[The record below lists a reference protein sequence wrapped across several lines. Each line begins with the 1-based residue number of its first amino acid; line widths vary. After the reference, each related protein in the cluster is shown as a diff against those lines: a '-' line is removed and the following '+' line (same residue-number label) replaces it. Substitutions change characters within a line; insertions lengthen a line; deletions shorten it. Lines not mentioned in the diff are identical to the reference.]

1 MTEFLSLHGRRLGI
15 GPDGQLVTNSS
26 SAGSVDI
33 TQPAVS
39 ATITVSAEAATTANT
54 RDCVVTLL
62 NAEGS
67 AIDYVEEVEVHIFLN
82 AARTAY
88 VVTGGSTGISLGAA
102 GNGALLAIV
111 AKKVFV
117 CTTEA
122 TGILDLDWLDT
133 GTEVAF
139 IGVKL
144 PSGRYV
150 MSSALTNT

>member
-1 MTEFLSLHGRRLGI
+1 MTQRSIIGRILVLGRNN
-15 GPDGQLVTNSS
+15 QLKSRGINISR
-26 SAGSVDI
+26 
-33 TQPAVS
+33 PAVD
-39 ATITVSAEAATTANT
+39 ATITVSAEGATTSNT

-62 NAEGS
+62 NSDGE
-67 AIDYVEEVEVHIFLN
+67 AITAIEEIEVHMFLN

-88 VVTGGSTGISLGAA
+88 VVTGGTTGISLGAA
-102 GNGALLAIV
+102 GNGALLAVV

-144 PSGRYV
+144 PNGRYV
-150 MSSALTNT
+150 MSTALTNA

>member
-1 MTEFLSLHGRRLGI
+1 MTQISIHGLALQI
-15 GPDGQLVTNSS
+15 GDDEQLQSRS
-26 SAGSVDI
+26 IDI
-33 TQPAVS
+33 TQPAVD
-39 ATITVSAEAATTANT
+39 ATITVSAEGATTANT

-62 NAEGS
+62 DSQGA
-67 AIDYVEEVEVHIFLN
+67 AIDYVEEVEVHMFLT
-82 AARTAY
+82 ADRLAY

-102 GNGALLAIV
+102 GSGALLAIV

-117 CTTEA
+117 CTTEV

-133 GTEVAF
+133 GTEAAF

-150 MSSALTNT
+150 MSSALTNA

>member
-1 MTEFLSLHGRRLGI
+1 MSQYKSLKGKQLGI
-15 GPDGQLVTNSS
+15 GGEGQLVTRST
-26 SAGSVDI
+26 GVDI
-33 TQPAVS
+33 EITRPAVN

-62 NAEGS
+62 DANGV
-67 AIDYVEEVEVHIFLN
+67 AIDYVEEIEVHMFLT
-82 AARTAY
+82 ADRLAY

-102 GNGALLAIV
+102 GNGALLAVV

-133 GTEVAF
+133 GTEAAF

-144 PSGRYV
+144 PNGRYV
-150 MSSALTNT
+150 MSSALANAA